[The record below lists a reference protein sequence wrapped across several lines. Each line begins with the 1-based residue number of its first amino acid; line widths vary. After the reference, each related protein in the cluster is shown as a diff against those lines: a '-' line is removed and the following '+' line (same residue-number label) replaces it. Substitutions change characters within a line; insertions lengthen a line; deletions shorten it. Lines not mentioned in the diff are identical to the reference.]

1 MEVRKMSSSEISDEQ
16 KLLSLKLLKM
26 KPGNMNLFLKGIG

>member
-26 KPGNMNLFLKGIG
+26 KPGNMNLFLNGIG